1 MDPFYKATIQKC
13 LPQWRGGAMFGQYN
27 LRAAYS
33 TMADILY
40 ESSDLLQCSL
50 TLRMYE
56 WLFEMYD

>member
-1 MDPFYKATIQKC
+1 MDPFYKVTIQKH

-40 ESSDLLQCSL
+40 ESSDLFQ
-50 TLRMYE
+50 
-56 WLFEMYD
+56 WLAHASYVRVAFEDV

>member
-1 MDPFYKATIQKC
+1 MDPFYKATIQKH

-40 ESSDLLQCSL
+40 ESSDLFCNARLAF
-50 TLRMYE
+50 RMYE
-56 WLFEMYD
+56 WLFEDV